1 MIRNRTD
8 NSPAAQGPP
17 LRYRIALWTACAA
30 GAFSLAV
37 CGMLAHNLYRLKIG
51 DPLNDPALLALKDKV
66 LRDPADAGLK
76 ERFRRMD
83 LEHRAEF
90 FYRQRLTETGGY
102 LLLGGL
108 AVFLVAIRCWLAGRR
123 RLPGPGPLGDE
134 EVRDAAARRGARWAV
149 TAIAA
154 GTCISAGAWASASFR
169 ASPPALAGLAV
180 RPGGTPVTTV
190 PSEEEVRRNWP
201 QFRGP
206 AGAGVSAFTN
216 VPTRWNGDTV
226 QNILWKTAVPLPGN
240 NSPVVW
246 GGRVFLTGAD
256 SNEREVYCFDAAS
269 GALLWQR
276 PVETAVGRT
285 LDPPEIME
293 DTGYAAP
300 TAATDGQRV
309 YAIFANGD
317 LVCLDFQG
325 RQVWSEGLAPLD
337 NQYGHASS
345 LTVYGSLLLV
355 QLDQEAPDE
364 GGPAPSVLLAYDGPS
379 GKRVWEAYRPVE
391 GSWMSPIVIPTPAG
405 PQVIAGGNPFLIAH
419 DLTDGKE
426 IWRAGVLGSDCAPSP
441 IFVGGLIIV
450 AQPYGELSAIRPDGR
465 GDVTET
471 HVAWRVAGGMPEIC
485 SPASDGKLIWTLMTY
500 GLLTCY
506 DLKDGKIVW
515 EKQLD
520 AEFNASPS
528 VVGDRVYLLSTK
540 GVATIIETGRAYKE
554 LSRAELGEPAYATP
568 AFLDGRIYI
577 RGTEHL
583 YCIGEKK

>member
-17 LRYRIALWTACAA
+17 LRYRVALWTACAA

-37 CGMLAHNLYRLKIG
+37 CGMLAHNFYGLRTG
-51 DPLNDPALLALKDKV
+51 DPLNDPALLALKASV
-66 LRDPADAGLK
+66 LKDPADAGLK

-102 LLLGGL
+102 LLAGGL

-123 RLPGPGPLGDE
+123 RLPSPGPPPDE
-134 EVRDAAARRGARWAV
+134 EARDAAARRGARWAV
-149 TAIAA
+149 TAITA
-154 GTCISAGAWASASFR
+154 GVCISAGAWASASFR
-169 ASPPALAGLAV
+169 APPPTPAGLTV
-180 RPGGTPVTTV
+180 RTDATPVTTA
-190 PSEEEVRRNWP
+190 PSAEEVRRNWP
-201 QFRGP
+201 RFRGP
-206 AGAGVSAFTN
+206 GGSGVSAFTN

-226 QNILWKTAVPLPGN
+226 QNILWKTAIPLPGK

-246 GGRVFLTGAD
+246 GDRVFLTGATKVK
-256 SNEREVYCFDAAS
+256 REVYCFNAAS
-269 GALLWQR
+269 GALLWR
-276 PVETAVGRT
+276 RAVETAVGRT
-285 LDPPEIME
+285 LDPPEIEE
-293 DTGYAAP
+293 DTSYAAP

-317 LVCLDFQG
+317 LVCLDFAG

-345 LTVYGSLLLV
+345 LAMHRNLLLV

-364 GGPAPSVLLAYDGPS
+364 GGPAPSVLLAYDGPR
-379 GKRVWEAYRPVE
+379 GKRVWEAYRAVE
-391 GSWMSPIVIPTPAG
+391 GSWMSPIVIATPAG

-419 DLTDGKE
+419 DPTDGKE
-426 IWRAGVLGSDCAPSP
+426 IWRARVLGADCAPSP
-441 IFVGGLIIV
+441 IFAGGLVIV
-450 AQPYGELSAIRPDGR
+450 AQPYGELSAVRPDGR

-471 HVAWRVAGGMPEIC
+471 HVAWRAAGGMPEIC
-485 SPASDGKLIWTLMTY
+485 SPASDGKLVWTLMTY

-506 DLKDGKIVW
+506 DAKDGKIVW
-515 EKQLD
+515 EKQID

-528 VVGDRVYLLSTK
+528 LVGDRLYLLSTK
-540 GVATIIETGRAYKE
+540 GVAIIIETGRAYRE
-554 LSRAELGEPAYATP
+554 LSRAELGEPVHASP
-568 AFLDGRIYI
+568 AFADGRIYI
-577 RGTEHL
+577 RGKEHL
-583 YCIGEKK
+583 YCIGEAK